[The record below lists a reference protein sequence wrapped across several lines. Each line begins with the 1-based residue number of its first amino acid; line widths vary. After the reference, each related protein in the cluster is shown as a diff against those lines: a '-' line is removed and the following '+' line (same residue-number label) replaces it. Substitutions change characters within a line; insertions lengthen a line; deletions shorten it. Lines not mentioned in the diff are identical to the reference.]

1 MHRSHSSR
9 LSLSSELPTTTALG
23 AARLRSAI
31 AGLEEAEQNAKQE
44 NRKADVTS
52 YSYVRGVLVAAINLH
67 EFYSEQSGS
76 QAGVH
81 PAAAPSAFAQC
92 ASGDELDR
100 LVQRLQAEMP
110 PSVTT
115 TFPNFRTELEQAS
128 KRPPAV
134 LRAAAARLDAAYADV
149 ACRLNTEASTG
160 FAFPPLGGQSPLHL
174 EAQALA
180 F

>member
-1 MHRSHSSR
+1 VHRSHSSR

-76 QAGVH
+76 
-81 PAAAPSAFAQC
+81 
-92 ASGDELDR
+92 
-100 LVQRLQAEMP
+100 
-110 PSVTT
+110 
-115 TFPNFRTELEQAS
+115 
-128 KRPPAV
+128 
-134 LRAAAARLDAAYADV
+134 
-149 ACRLNTEASTG
+149 
-160 FAFPPLGGQSPLHL
+160 
-174 EAQALA
+174 
-180 F
+180 